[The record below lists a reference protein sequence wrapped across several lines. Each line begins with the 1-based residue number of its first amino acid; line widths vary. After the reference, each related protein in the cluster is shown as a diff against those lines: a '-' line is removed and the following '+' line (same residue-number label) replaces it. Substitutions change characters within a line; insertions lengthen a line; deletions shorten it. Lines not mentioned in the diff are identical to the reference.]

1 MKQLIRRM
9 MVRYPDATRPV
20 WRLLFPMIY
29 RPAIYSGD
37 EYQDRELAF
46 GTIFREN
53 RWQSAESISG
63 TGSTIEA
70 TSMLTEALPALLARF
85 DAKVFLD
92 APCGDFNWM
101 QHVRMP
107 GIQYIGGD
115 IVPEIIEG
123 LQQKYATGQRR
134 FQTLDFVSDALPKA
148 DIWLCRHVFFHLS
161 EADILKALGNFARS
175 EIRYILVDNVD
186 FIPTGPDI
194 RSGGFRRVNL
204 RSAPFNLPKP
214 LARLANTNPP
224 QAPEYL
230 NLWSR
235 EQVADAIGLSRAG

>member
-1 MKQLIRRM
+1 MKQTVQRVM
-9 MVRYPDATRPV
+9 ARYPDATRPI
-20 WRLLFPMIY
+20 WRLLFPVIY
-29 RPAIYSGD
+29 KPAIYRGD
-37 EYQDRELAF
+37 EYQDRESAF
-46 GTIFREN
+46 STIFREN

-63 TGSTIEA
+63 SGSTIEA

-85 DAKVFLD
+85 DTKVFLD

-101 QHVRMP
+101 QHVSMP
-107 GIQYIGGD
+107 GVRYIGGD
-115 IVPEIIEG
+115 IVPEIVEG
-123 LQQKYATGQRR
+123 LRQKYATDLRG
-134 FQTLDFVSDALPKA
+134 FQTLDFVSDALPAA

-161 EADILKALGNFARS
+161 EADIFKALTNFALS
-175 EIRYILVDNVD
+175 QIRYILVDNVD
-186 FIPTGPDI
+186 FIPTGADI

-204 RSAPFNLPKP
+204 RLPPFNLPKP

-235 EQVADAIGLSRAG
+235 QQVAAALGLSAAG